1 MKTSSAAY
9 ADISTYM
16 KKKKNLDSTEDAG
29 RKRYGF

>member
-16 KKKKNLDSTEDAG
+16 KKKNLDSTEDAG